1 MERLRIT
8 MPPQVE
14 RIIGRLRQ
22 GGFEAYAVGG
32 CVRDTLLGRQPGDWD
47 ITTSARPEEVKGL
60 FTRTVDTGIQHG
72 TVTILMDHVGY
83 EVTTYRI
90 DGEYEDGRHPKQ
102 VAFTSE
108 LVEDLKR
115 RDFTINAMA
124 YSHETGIV
132 DAFHGMED
140 LEKGVIR
147 CVGDPLERFGED
159 ALRILR
165 AIRFSAQLNF
175 TIEGRTYGAITQI
188 APNMARVSKE
198 RIQVEL
204 TKLLCSDHP
213 EKICK
218 VYETGIS
225 VYISPAFH
233 ALPWEGFRV
242 LPGLSAE
249 KYVRW
254 GAFLRLAGPEAAVQ
268 VLKDLKLDNDTVNR
282 VRTLAVWAGKEIP
295 AEAAGVRR
303 AMSGMSPLV
312 WDALLDLNGC
322 GEAIRRLTAEIRE
335 RGDCL
340 DLKHLAVS
348 GQDLIEAGIKP
359 GKEMGELLQR
369 LLELVLECPQKN
381 ERGTLLKEA
390 GIQGI
395 KL

>member
-1 MERLRIT
+1 M
-8 MPPQVE
+8 
-14 RIIGRLRQ
+14 
-22 GGFEAYAVGG
+22 
-32 CVRDTLLGRQPGDWD
+32 
-47 ITTSARPEEVKGL
+47 
-60 FTRTVDTGIQHG
+60 
-72 TVTILMDHVGY
+72 
-83 EVTTYRI
+83 
-90 DGEYEDGRHPKQ
+90 
-102 VAFTSE
+102 
-108 LVEDLKR
+108 
-115 RDFTINAMA
+115 
-124 YSHETGIV
+124 
-132 DAFHGMED
+132 
-140 LEKGVIR
+140 
-147 CVGDPLERFGED
+147 
-159 ALRILR
+159 
-165 AIRFSAQLNF
+165 
-175 TIEGRTYGAITQI
+175 
-188 APNMARVSKE
+188 
-198 RIQVEL
+198 
-204 TKLLCSDHP
+204 
-213 EKICK
+213 
-218 VYETGIS
+218 
-225 VYISPAFH
+225 
-233 ALPWEGFRV
+233 
-242 LPGLSAE
+242 
-249 KYVRW
+249 
-254 GAFLRLAGPEAAVQ
+254 Q